1 MTQMQ
6 DCNLQRYEAGRQNRQ
21 LRGSMRKTKAEA
33 EARNSYLGA
42 LRGLRGTFVMVGLF
56 SAIINLLMLTG
67 PVYMLQVYDRVL
79 SSGSVSTLLGLF
91 GIVILLYGFLGLY
104 DFLRA
109 RLLSRAALRLDAQ
122 VGEEAFRFVLRAGAI
137 GAKSR
142 IDPRAQPVR
151 DLELVRGFM
160 SSPAITGLFDL
171 PWMPLFLGLV
181 FFVHPWLGFLT
192 LAGAGVVTV
201 AALLNQFLAQKSIS
215 QAMSM
220 EGAERNLAGLARS
233 DAETISALGMR
244 ERLVTRWRAQHDASL
259 AAGQVGSDRSEGF
272 ASFSKSF
279 RLLLQS
285 ALLTMGAFLT
295 LQQEITPGMIIAT
308 SIIAGRAL
316 APVDQVIGQW
326 RAIGRAR
333 EAHKRLRD
341 IFGQLPAGKPR
352 IDLPAPVG
360 ELRVTSLTKLAP
372 VDPEMGADRP
382 RILDRV
388 SFALSAGDGLG
399 VVGNS
404 AAGKSTLARLLVGAW
419 VPEAGEVRLDGATLD
434 QWTPESL
441 GRHIGYL
448 PQTLQM
454 LPGSVGQNIARFDPE
469 AKDADVID
477 AARIA
482 GVHEMILRLPDGYAT
497 HMDQMTRPLSGGQ
510 IQRLGLARAI
520 FGAPRLIVL
529 DEPNSNLDADGDD
542 ALSQA
547 IHTMR
552 QRGSVVVVMAH
563 RPSAIAAVNKVLLL
577 HQGRAAKF
585 GDKDEVLRGA
595 ARPVSVVA
603 Q

>member
-1 MTQMQ
+1 MQ
-6 DCNLQRYEAGRQNRQ
+6 DNRKI
-21 LRGSMRKTKAEA
+21 GNA
-33 EARNSYLGA
+33 YLGA
-42 LRGLRGTFVMVGLF
+42 LRGLRGTFVLVGLF

-79 SSGSVSTLLGLF
+79 SSGSVATLQGLF
-91 GIVILLYGFLGLY
+91 VIVVVLYGFLGLY

-109 RLLSRAALRLDAQ
+109 RLLSRAALRLDAR
-122 VGEEAFRFVLRAGAI
+122 VGDEAFRFALRAGSV
-137 GAKSR
+137 GGRS
-142 IDPRAQPVR
+142 PNQPGAQPVR

-160 SSPAITGLFDL
+160 SSSAITGLFDL
-171 PWMPLFLGLV
+171 PWMPLFLVLV
-181 FFVHPWLGFLT
+181 FLIHPWLGYLT
-192 LAGAGVVTV
+192 LAGAGIVTA
-201 AALLNQFLAQKSIS
+201 AALLNQILAHKSIS

-220 EGAERNLAGLARS
+220 EVAERSLVEQARG
-233 DAETISALGMR
+233 DAETFHALGMR
-244 ERLVTRWRAQHDASL
+244 ERLVGRWRALHDATL

-285 ALLTMGAFLT
+285 ALLTLGAFLA
-295 LQQEITPGMIIAT
+295 LRQEITPGMIIAT

-326 RAIGRAR
+326 RSIGRAR
-333 EAHKRLRD
+333 EAHRRLSE
-341 IFGQLPAGKPR
+341 IFASLPADKPR
-352 IDLPAPVG
+352 VELPAPTG
-360 ELRVTSLTKLAP
+360 ELQVKSLTKLAP
-372 VDPEMGADRP
+372 MGAAPAVDRP
-382 RILDRV
+382 RILEGV

-419 VPEAGEVRLDGATLD
+419 MPDAGEIRLDGATLD
-434 QWTPESL
+434 QWTPEAL

-448 PQTLQM
+448 PQTLHM
-454 LPGSVGQNIARFDPE
+454 LPGSIGQNIGRFDPE
-469 AKDADVID
+469 AKDSDVIE

-482 GVHEMILRLPDGYAT
+482 GVHDMILGLPDGYAT

-510 IQRLGLARAI
+510 IQRLGLARAV

-542 ALSQA
+542 ALAQA
-547 IHTMR
+547 IRTMR
-552 QRGSVVVVMAH
+552 ARGSVVVVMAH

-577 HQGRAAKF
+577 HQGRAAQF
-585 GDKDEVLRGA
+585 GDKDDVLRRTP
-595 ARPVSVVA
+595 RPVSVAA

>member
-1 MTQMQ
+1 MQ
-6 DCNLQRYEAGRQNRQ
+6 
-21 LRGSMRKTKAEA
+21 KTGKEG
-33 EARNSYLGA
+33 RNSYLGG
-42 LRGLRGTFVMVGLF
+42 LRGLRGTFVLVGLF

-79 SSGSVSTLLGLF
+79 SSGSVATLLGLF
-91 GIVILLYGFLGLY
+91 GIVILLYSFLGLY

-109 RLLSRAALRLDAQ
+109 RLLSRAALRLDAK
-122 VGEEAFRFVLRAGAI
+122 VGEEAFRFALRAGTI
-137 GAKSR
+137 GAGPR
-142 IDPRAQPVR
+142 IDPGAQPVR

-171 PWMPLFLGLV
+171 PWMPLFLALV
-181 FFVHPWLGFLT
+181 FLIHPWLGFLT
-192 LAGAGVVTV
+192 LAGAGVVAV
-201 AALLNQFLAQKSIS
+201 AALLNQSLAQKSIS
-215 QAMSM
+215 QSMTM
-220 EGAERNLAGLARS
+220 EGAERSLVGQAHA

-244 ERLVTRWRAQHDASL
+244 ERLVARWRALHEAAL
-259 AAGQVGSDRSEGF
+259 AAAQVGSDRSEMF

-285 ALLTMGAFLT
+285 ALLTMGAFLA
-295 LQQEITPGMIIAT
+295 LRQEITPGMIIAT

-326 RAIGRAR
+326 RTIGRAR
-333 EAHKRLRD
+333 EAHRRLRE
-341 IFGQLPAGKPR
+341 IFASLPAAKPR
-352 IDLPAPVG
+352 IALPDPVG
-360 ELRVTSLTKLAP
+360 DLKITSLTKLAP
-372 VDPEMGADRP
+372 AGPDGGAARQ

-419 VPEAGEVRLDGATLD
+419 MPDAGEVRLDGATLD
-434 QWTPESL
+434 QWTPEAL

-448 PQTLQM
+448 PQSLQM

-469 AKDADVID
+469 AKDADVIE

-482 GVHEMILRLPDGYAT
+482 GVHEMILSLPDGYAS

-510 IQRLGLARAI
+510 IQRLGLARAV
-520 FGAPRLIVL
+520 FGSPRLIVL
-529 DEPNSNLDADGDD
+529 DEPNSNLDANGDD

-547 IHTMR
+547 IRTMR
-552 QRGSVVVVMAH
+552 ERGSVVVVMAH

-585 GDKDEVLRGA
+585 GDKDDVLGGSV
-595 ARPVSVVA
+595 RPVSVVA

>member
-1 MTQMQ
+1 MQ
-6 DCNLQRYEAGRQNRQ
+6 KTRKEAQ
-21 LRGSMRKTKAEA
+21 
-33 EARNSYLGA
+33 NSYLGG
-42 LRGLRGTFVMVGLF
+42 LRGLRGTFVLVGLF

-79 SSGSVSTLLGLF
+79 SSGSVATLVGLF
-91 GIVILLYGFLGLY
+91 GIVILLYSFLGLY

-109 RLLSRAALRLDAQ
+109 RLLSRAALRLDAK
-122 VGEEAFRFVLRAGAI
+122 VGEEAFRFALRSGTI
-137 GAKSR
+137 GTGPR
-142 IDPRAQPVR
+142 IDPGAQPVR

-171 PWMPLFLGLV
+171 PWMPLFLMLV
-181 FFVHPWLGFLT
+181 FLIHPWLGFLT
-192 LAGAGVVTV
+192 LAGAGVVAV

-215 QAMSM
+215 QSMSM
-220 EGAERNLAGLARS
+220 EGAERSLVGQARA

-244 ERLVTRWRAQHDASL
+244 ERLVGRWRALHETAL
-259 AAGQVGSDRSEGF
+259 ATAQVGSDRSEMF

-285 ALLTMGAFLT
+285 ALLTMGAFLA
-295 LQQEITPGMIIAT
+295 LRQEITPGMIIAT

-326 RAIGRAR
+326 RTIGRAR
-333 EAHKRLRD
+333 EAHRRLRD
-341 IFGQLPAGKPR
+341 IFASLPAAKPR
-352 IDLPAPVG
+352 IALPDPVG
-360 ELRVTSLTKLAP
+360 DLRITSLTKLAP
-372 VDPEMGADRP
+372 AGPEGGPDRQ

-419 VPEAGEVRLDGATLD
+419 MPDAGEVRLDGATLD
-434 QWTPESL
+434 QWTPETL

-448 PQTLQM
+448 PQSLQM

-469 AKDADVID
+469 AKDADVIE

-482 GVHEMILRLPDGYAT
+482 GVHEMILGLPDGYAS

-510 IQRLGLARAI
+510 IQRLGLARAV
-520 FGAPRLIVL
+520 FGGPRVIVL
-529 DEPNSNLDADGDD
+529 DEPNSNLDANGDD

-547 IHTMR
+547 IRTMR
-552 QRGSVVVVMAH
+552 ERGSVVVVMAH

-577 HQGRAAKF
+577 HQGRLAKF
-585 GDKDEVLRGA
+585 GDKDDVLGGSV
-595 ARPVSVVA
+595 RPVSVVA

>member
-1 MTQMQ
+1 MQ
-6 DCNLQRYEAGRQNRQ
+6 DNRKI
-21 LRGSMRKTKAEA
+21 GNA
-33 EARNSYLGA
+33 YLGA
-42 LRGLRGTFVMVGLF
+42 LRGLRGTFVLVGLF

-79 SSGSVSTLLGLF
+79 SSGSVATLQGLF
-91 GIVILLYGFLGLY
+91 VIVVVLYGFLGLY

-109 RLLSRAALRLDAQ
+109 RLLSRAALRLDAR
-122 VGEEAFRFVLRAGAI
+122 VGDEAFRFALRAGSV
-137 GAKSR
+137 GGRS
-142 IDPRAQPVR
+142 PNQPGAQPVR

-160 SSPAITGLFDL
+160 SSSAITGLFDL
-171 PWMPLFLGLV
+171 PWMPLFLVLV
-181 FFVHPWLGFLT
+181 FLIHPWLGYLT
-192 LAGAGVVTV
+192 LAGAGIVTA
-201 AALLNQFLAQKSIS
+201 AALLNQILAHKSIS

-220 EGAERNLAGLARS
+220 EVAERSLVEQARG
-233 DAETISALGMR
+233 DAESLHAFGMR
-244 ERLVTRWRAQHDASL
+244 ERLVGRWRALHDATL

-285 ALLTMGAFLT
+285 ALLTLGAFLA
-295 LQQEITPGMIIAT
+295 LRQEITPGMIIAT

-326 RAIGRAR
+326 RSIGRAR
-333 EAHKRLRD
+333 EAHRRLSE
-341 IFGQLPAGKPR
+341 IFASLPADKPR
-352 IDLPAPVG
+352 VELPAPTG
-360 ELRVTSLTKLAP
+360 ELQVKSLTKLAP
-372 VDPEMGADRP
+372 MGAAPAVDRP
-382 RILDRV
+382 RILEGV

-419 VPEAGEVRLDGATLD
+419 MPDAGEIRLDGATLD
-434 QWTPESL
+434 QWTPEAL

-448 PQTLQM
+448 PQTLHM
-454 LPGSVGQNIARFDPE
+454 LPGSIGQNIGRFDPE
-469 AKDADVID
+469 AKDSDVIE

-482 GVHEMILRLPDGYAT
+482 GVHDMILGLPDGYAT

-510 IQRLGLARAI
+510 IQRLGLARAV

-542 ALSQA
+542 ALAQA
-547 IHTMR
+547 IRTMR
-552 QRGSVVVVMAH
+552 ARGSVVVVMAH

-577 HQGRAAKF
+577 HQGRAAQF
-585 GDKDEVLRGA
+585 GDKDDVLRRTP
-595 ARPVSVVA
+595 RPVSVAA